1 MKKKLLSMGISSS
14 EILSTA
20 EKKAVKGGY
29 GPNPGYSNPCVNG
42 GSVRCVNPQSPTD
55 RYFYCDMA
63 TCSQY
68 CGYSVMTSFGS
79 NRDISSYCTY

>member
-29 GPNPGYSNPCVNG
+29 GGYGNPCSGNGPVRCYKPSNPLD
-42 GSVRCVNPQSPTD
+42 SYR
-55 RYFYCDMA
+55 YCDMQ
-63 TCSQY
+63 TCLQFCSLGGGNEKSV
-68 CGYSVMTSFGS
+68 CGYV
-79 NRDISSYCTY
+79 